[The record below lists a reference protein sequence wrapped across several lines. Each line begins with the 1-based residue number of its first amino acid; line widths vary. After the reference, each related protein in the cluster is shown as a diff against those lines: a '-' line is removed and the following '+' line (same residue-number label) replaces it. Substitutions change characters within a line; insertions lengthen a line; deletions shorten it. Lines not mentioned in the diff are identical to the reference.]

1 MSWRTVRDLVVELAF
16 CFFAFFL
23 FFLSL
28 FLVFPDERIDA
39 MFATFEEKAKDG
51 KVSKADFPAVL
62 SKQARSTGTE
72 ENKKKK
78 KKKRKRKEKK
88 NQL

>member
-1 MSWRTVRDLVVELAF
+1 LAF
-16 CFFAFFL
+16 GFFAFF
-23 FFLSL
+23 FFFSFS

-62 SKQARSTGTE
+62 SKQALRTVT
-72 ENKKKK
+72 
-78 KKKRKRKEKK
+78 
-88 NQL
+88 